1 MNKEKIAEALAKL
14 LAESYVLALKTQ
26 NYHWHVKGEHF
37 YSLHNLFEE
46 QYDELNDCIDEI
58 AERIRMLGFASPATF
73 KEFLALSGIAEGDS
87 SKDAKAMLNDLSQSH
102 ETLAKTANNLAKIA
116 GDNDDAVSAGIADER
131 KAAHDKAV
139 WFLKSIIA

>member
-14 LAESYVLALKTQ
+14 LAETYVLALKTQ
-26 NYHWHVKGEHF
+26 NYHWHIKGQHF

-58 AERIRMLGFASPATF
+58 AERIRMLGFVSPATF
-73 KEFLALSGIAEGDS
+73 KEFLALSEISEGDS
-87 SKDAKAMLNDLSQSH
+87 SKDALAMLNDLIESH
-102 ETLAKTANNLAKIA
+102 EQLSKTANNLSKVA